1 MMSTEHAHWLERGDI
16 YALGALDGEE
26 LKDFQTHLATECS
39 ICKTYIQETRETL
52 NLLHR
57 SLRPMTP
64 SPEVKERV
72 LEHIDSE
79 NVVSLTVAKPKES
92 RRWQRITGT
101 IAAGIIG
108 IALASAYYHYRGQS
122 NEAMNSAVVNLLRDP
137 STHDLPLYG
146 AGPTPA
152 AKGRFLWNK
161 SGEGHIFVTNLPV
174 APEGKMYV
182 VWTIAQKSAPHYVGT
197 IQTDANGEGAFHI
210 RSARSTQP
218 VETFAVTLENKGTI
232 AAPAGPIVL
241 VSKQS

>member
-39 ICKTYIQETRETL
+39 ICKAYIQETRETL
-52 NLLHR
+52 NILHR

-64 SPEVKERV
+64 SSEVKERV
-72 LEHIDSE
+72 LDHIES
-79 NVVSLTVAKPKES
+79 VVSLTVAKPKES
-92 RRWQRITGT
+92 QRWQRITGM

-108 IALASAYYHYRGQS
+108 VMLAGAYYHFRYEPRHTVY
-122 NEAMNSAVVNLLRDP
+122 SAVVNLLRDP
-137 STHDLPLYG
+137 TTRDLQLYG
-146 AGPTPA
+146 AGPAPA
-152 AKGRFLWNK
+152 ARGRFLWNK

-174 APEGKMYV
+174 APEGKMYA

-197 IQTDANGEGAFHI
+197 IKPDGKGQGGLHI
-210 RSARSTQP
+210 NATRSALP
-218 VETFAVTLENKGTI
+218 MDTFAVTLENQGKTTT
-232 AAPAGPIVL
+232 PAGPIVL

>member
-16 YALGALDGEE
+16 YALGALDGVE

-39 ICKTYIQETRETL
+39 ICKAYIQETRETL

-79 NVVSLTVAKPKES
+79 NVVSLTIAKPQES
-92 RRWQRITGT
+92 HRWQRITGM

-108 IALASAYYHYRGQS
+108 VMLAGAYYHFRYEPRLTVY
-122 NEAMNSAVVNLLRDP
+122 SAVVNLLRDP
-137 STHDLPLYG
+137 STRDLQLYG
-146 AGPTPA
+146 AGPAPA
-152 AKGRFLWNK
+152 ARGRFLWNK

-174 APEGKMYV
+174 APEGKMYA

-197 IQTDANGEGAFHI
+197 IKPDGKGQGGLHI
-210 RSARSTQP
+210 NSTRSTPP
-218 VETFAVTLENKGTI
+218 VDTFAVTLENQGTTT
-232 AAPAGPIVL
+232 APAGPIVL